1 MSAYIIRRCLIG
13 LLLIFMVT
21 IFVFLV
27 MRLLP
32 GDPIYI
38 YMSQNALNRITL
50 EEIVKLRHQYGIDRP
65 MIVQYFDWMGKIF
78 QGDLGESIF
87 YQAPVAK
94 LVKDRFPIS
103 LELSFIAWIFGDL
116 LGLVI
121 GIIAALKWGKWIDT
135 VTIGVSYLGIT
146 IPSFWLAI
154 LLIYVIGLKLG
165 WLPLSGWTSPA
176 VDLGEHIKHIII
188 PVFCLAVAG
197 IGGTA
202 RLMRSSFLEIIRQD
216 YIRTARSKGLQES
229 LIVWRHALKNSIM
242 PIITLMGMGITT
254 IFAGSYII
262 ETLFSIP
269 GMGMLTVSSLFNH
282 DYAVVQFSALLTAF
296 MIIMANLLVDVSYT
310 WFDPRIR
317 YQ

>member
-1 MSAYIIRRCLIG
+1 
-13 LLLIFMVT
+13 
-21 IFVFLV
+21 

-38 YMSQNALNRITL
+38 YMSANALDRLTV
-50 EEIVKLRHQYGIDRP
+50 EEVVALRHQYGIDRP
-65 MIVQYFDWMGKIF
+65 LIVQYIDWMGKTLR
-78 QGDLGESIF
+78 GDLGRSIF
-87 YQAPVAK
+87 YQSTVAT
-94 LVKDRFPIS
+94 LVKERFPIS
-103 LELSFIAWIFGDL
+103 LEISFIAWFFGNI
-116 LGLVI
+116 LGLLI

-135 VTIGVSYLGIT
+135 LSIGASYLGIT
-146 IPSFWLAI
+146 IPNFWLAI
-154 LLIYVIGLKLG
+154 LLIYFIGLKLG
-165 WLPLSGWTSPA
+165 WLPLSGWVSPT
-176 VDLGEHIKHIII
+176 VDLVDHVKHIII

-229 LIVWRHALKNSIM
+229 LIVWKHALKNSIM
-242 PIITLMGMGITT
+242 PIITLMGLTITT

-282 DYAVVQFSALLTAF
+282 DFAVVQFSALLTAF
-296 MIIMANLLVDVSYT
+296 MIIMANLLVDLSYT
-310 WFDPRIR
+310 WLDPRIR

>member
-1 MSAYIIRRCLIG
+1 MTAYIIRRCLVG
-13 LLLIFMVT
+13 LLLIWMVT

-32 GDPIYI
+32 GDPIFV
-38 YMSQNALNRITL
+38 YMSANSLDRISI
-50 EEIVKLRHQYGIDRP
+50 EEINHIRHLYGLDRP

-78 QGDLGESIF
+78 QGDFGQSIF
-87 YQAPVAK
+87 YQRSVAQ
-94 LVKDRFPIS
+94 LIKDRFPVTAEIT
-103 LELSFIAWIFGDL
+103 FIAWIL
-116 LGLVI
+116 SAVLGLLI
-121 GIIAALKWGKWIDT
+121 GIVAALKWGKWIDT
-135 VTIGVSYLGIT
+135 LSIGMSYLGIT

-154 LLIYVIGLKLG
+154 LLIYIMGLKLG

-176 VDLGEHIKHIII
+176 DDLGQHIKQIIM

-197 IGGTA
+197 IGATA

-216 YIRTARSKGLQES
+216 YIRTAWAKGLKES
-229 LIVWRHALKNSIM
+229 VIVWRHALKNSIM
-242 PIITLMGMGITT
+242 PIVTLMGLSVTT

-296 MIIMANLLVDVSYT
+296 MIIMANLLVDISYT
-310 WFDPRIR
+310 WLDPRIR